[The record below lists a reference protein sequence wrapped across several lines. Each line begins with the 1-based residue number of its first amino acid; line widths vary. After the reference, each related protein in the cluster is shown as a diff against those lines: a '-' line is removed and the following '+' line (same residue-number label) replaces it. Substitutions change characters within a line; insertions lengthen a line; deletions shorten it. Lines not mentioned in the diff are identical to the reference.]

1 MRPLCAGYLPGPGT
15 GSPGH
20 PPSMSGSVSRPGARP
35 PFRPAMLAVLGLVA
49 LLAGLAVAAAADPG
63 RSTSPAPSA
72 CPAPP
77 ELERLLTQAARRHGV
92 EERLVRAVLRRESGG
107 NPRAVSPKGA
117 LGLMQL
123 MPETARLLGVA
134 DPFDPAANLD
144 GGVRYLKYCL
154 RRFGGDPVLALAAYN
169 AGPEAVER
177 HGGVPPYPETRE
189 YVTAVLRD
197 WQGPGWQPESP
208 PPPPAPPERWRL
220 PAPVWKIPPPTV
232 QVRPP
237 RWRTP
242 PAPRAAAPRQGPP
255 G

>member
-1 MRPLCAGYLPGPGT
+1 MPDALL
-15 GSPGH
+15 H
-20 PPSMSGSVSRPGARP
+20 HRPGVVTAV
-35 PFRPAMLAVLGLVA
+35 AVLA
-49 LLAGLAVAAAADPG
+49 LWCGLAAGAPAAPPAE
-63 RSTSPAPSA
+63 PAPA
-72 CPAPP
+72 PAVCPAPP

-169 AGPEAVER
+169 AGPEAVEK
-177 HGGVPPYPETRE
+177 HGGVPPYPETRQ
-189 YVTAVLRD
+189 YVAAVLKD
-197 WQGPGWQPESP
+197 WQGPGWQPEAP
-208 PPPPAPPERWRL
+208 PPPEPPERWRL
-220 PAPVWKIPPPTV
+220 PAPAWKIPPPTV
-232 QVRPP
+232 RVGPP

-242 PAPRAAAPRQGPP
+242 PAPRAAAARQGPP